1 MLNDGSVGL
10 NAICGAATV
19 LDACTLMDA
28 ISWAWTSASI
38 FLSSSLLGNMKNK
51 PMCGKLAASAFC
63 ALPIARQ
70 SSEKATKYPN

>member
-1 MLNDGSVGL
+1 
-10 NAICGAATV
+10 
-19 LDACTLMDA
+19 
-28 ISWAWTSASI
+28 
-38 FLSSSLLGNMKNK
+38 MKNK